1 MNTIV
6 ILLSISFPILIY
18 YYYYKRKR
26 DQQSVWLSD
35 IAEEVHKLVS
45 QASINQEEQILLMRV
60 TNYLCRSILIPYR
73 SMHHELY
80 EIAKLA
86 PWLFDKCYAYEASK
100 RKPWIWE
107 RVSGS
112 LPDKVDIL
120 KRADYLFPVQKEVG
134 RPK

>member
-6 ILLSISFPILIY
+6 IPLSISFPILIY

-26 DQQSVWLSD
+26 DQQSARLSD

-73 SMHHELY
+73 SMYHELY

-86 PWLFDKCYAYEASK
+86 PWLFNKCYAYEASK
-100 RKPWIWE
+100 RKPWFWE
-107 RVSGS
+107 RSS
-112 LPDKVDIL
+112 SNLPDKVDIL
-120 KRADYLFPVQKEVG
+120 KQADCLFPTQKEVG
-134 RPK
+134 SPK